1 VKRLDDRQDNDTDD
15 GSPSDGP
22 EYRRKRRDM
31 RRHDLDLF
39 SLMSGLLFASL
50 ALVFALNSVSTLNLD
65 LGVVPAVVFIV
76 FGLAIS
82 ASVLSSTRARSAPEP
97 IWVPT
102 PPPIPTPTPVPDS
115 TAHPAAES
123 VRETDL
129 ESDS

>member
-1 VKRLDDRQDNDTDD
+1 MKRLDDH
-15 GSPSDGP
+15 PYDGP

-50 ALVFALNSVSTLNLD
+50 GLVFALNSVSTLNLD

-82 ASVLSSTRARSAPEP
+82 ASVLSSTRTRSAPEP
-97 IWVPT
+97 AW
-102 PPPIPTPTPVPDS
+102 IPTPASPPVPDATTTPVPDA
-115 TAHPAAES
+115 TADPLAGSA
-123 VRETDL
+123 RETELD
-129 ESDS
+129 SDS